1 MIEDPI
7 VEETRAARE
16 ELEAEFGHDLNA
28 LWEHLQKVQEQFKD
42 RVISGDPRPLS
53 VIEPEVS

>member
-7 VEETRAARE
+7 VEETRAARK

-28 LWEHLQKVQEQFKD
+28 LWEHLQKVQDQFRD
-42 RVISGDPRPLS
+42 RVISGPPRPPS
-53 VIEPEVS
+53 AIEPKVS